1 MNTQDFMNTQDSTQY
16 QTLKEILQLEGQ
28 ITIDLC
34 LKWNIFKLSGGGCYQ
49 VKIMEIKITTYDT
62 TNDNMTA
69 Q

>member
-1 MNTQDFMNTQDSTQY
+1 MNTQDSTQY

-34 LKWNIFKLSGGGCYQ
+34 LKRDVFKLSGGGYYQ

>member
-34 LKWNIFKLSGGGCYQ
+34 LKRDVFKLSGGGCCYR
-49 VKIMEIKITTYDT
+49 VLSITEVNSYREIVIM
-62 TNDNMTA
+62 
-69 Q
+69 